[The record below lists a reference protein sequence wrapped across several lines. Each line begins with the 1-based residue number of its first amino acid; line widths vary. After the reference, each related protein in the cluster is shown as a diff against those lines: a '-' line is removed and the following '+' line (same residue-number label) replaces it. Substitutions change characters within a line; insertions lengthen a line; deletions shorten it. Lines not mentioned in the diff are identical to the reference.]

1 MAAFVS
7 RRIPLLAKA
16 VALTYGAFAVFEEI
30 FGTFQGDI
38 SVHDLSICPRRAVL
52 TTTTRQG
59 TS

>member
-7 RRIPLLAKA
+7 RRIPLLAEA

-30 FGTFQGDI
+30 LADFRGNF
-38 SVHDLSICPRRAVL
+38 SFHDLSICPRRAVR
-52 TTTTRQG
+52 TTTRQG

>member
-7 RRIPLLAKA
+7 RRIPLLAEA

-30 FGTFQGDI
+30 FTVLPGDFFF
-38 SVHDLSICPRRAVL
+38 HDLSIRPMRAVR
-52 TTTTRQG
+52 TTTRQG